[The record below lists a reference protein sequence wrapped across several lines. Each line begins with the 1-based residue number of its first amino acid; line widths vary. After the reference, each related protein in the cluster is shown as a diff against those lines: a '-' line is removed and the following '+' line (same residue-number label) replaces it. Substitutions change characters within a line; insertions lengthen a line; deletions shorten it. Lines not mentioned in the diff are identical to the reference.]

1 MLILIKIVGIYMAMM
16 GILILLMP
24 KCFGRIVDFFMKGR
38 RIYLAGFLRLA
49 LGFIFVVTAW
59 QSRQTTLIYSLGVLI
74 IMGGTLLFALR
85 KDTIKSMVSWL
96 DNRPAGFI
104 RLWGVAAAAFGAL
117 IIYSA

>member
-1 MLILIKIVGIYMAMM
+1 MLIKIVGIYMALM
-16 GILILLMP
+16 GAFILFIP
-24 KCFGRIVDFFMKGR
+24 RCFVKIVDFFMKGR
-38 RIYLAGFLRLA
+38 RIYIAGLLRLI
-49 LGFIFVVTAW
+49 LGFIFVITAW

-85 KDTIKSMVSWL
+85 KDTIKAMVGWL

>member
-1 MLILIKIVGIYMAMM
+1 MLIFIKIVGLYMAVM
-16 GILILLMP
+16 GAFILFMP
-24 KCFGRIVDFFMKGR
+24 KYFGKIVDFFMKGK
-38 RIYLAGFLRLA
+38 RIYLAGFLRLV

-59 QSRQTTLIYSLGVLI
+59 QSRIVELIYSLGVLI

-85 KDTIKSMVSWL
+85 KDTIKSVVNWL